1 MKTRNFFFLLMAL
14 PLMLVACNKKSD
26 DQSNTSKPEE
36 YDVRVEAKY
45 LLAEYWGDEF
55 NPGVDNYSIIIA
67 ENEFKMDFGGG
78 SLTEGSYYC
87 LDLYAP
93 VTEDG
98 ELPAGTYTLDTTE
111 SYAEWS
117 IDGSVGGLIIVD
129 AEGNFITDDEGIC
142 FSEATL
148 VIGQNSAELTAV
160 IEGKTHYVT
169 FSGKFAKIDS
179 TNEGGDIIRSTTL
192 INDVTV
198 EGDSALFVAETG
210 QMGAYLLV
218 MENFSEESAGDGAMF
233 MLEIA
238 LEEDSTTISG
248 TYSVEDGTLNIG
260 TYDAYGIF
268 GSWYFDTVDGEL
280 GEWYAAIQSGSVIF
294 TQEGNTCAMTLDCSD
309 EEGYSIKATLS
320 GMLISDSYAP
330 EALMK
335 RFNR

>member
-26 DQSNTSKPEE
+26 DKSNTTNPEN

-55 NPGVDNYSIIIA
+55 NPGVDNYSVIIA
-67 ENEFKMDFGGG
+67 ENEFKMDLGGG

-93 VTEDG
+93 ITEDG
-98 ELPAGTYTLDTTE
+98 ELPAGTYTFDMTE
-111 SYAEWS
+111 SCAEWT
-117 IDGSVGGLIIVD
+117 IDGIVCGLIMVD
-129 AEGNFITDDEGIC
+129 AEGNFITDEEGVS

-148 VIGQNSAELTAV
+148 VIEKNRAELTAV

-179 TNEGGDIIRSTTL
+179 TNEGGDVIRSTTL
-192 INDVTV
+192 IRDVTI
-198 EGDSALFVAETG
+198 EGDNAVFVAETG
-210 QMGAYLLV
+210 PMGAFLLV
-218 MENFSEESAGDGAMF
+218 MENLGEYGPGDGAIF
-233 MLEIA
+233 ILEIA
-238 LEEDSTTISG
+238 LAEGSTSIAG

-260 TYDAYGIF
+260 TYDADGIW
-268 GSWYFDTVDGEL
+268 GSWYFDTADGDL
-280 GEWYAAIQSGSVIF
+280 GEWYAAINSGSVTF
-294 TQEGNTCAMTLDCSD
+294 AQEGEACAMVLDCSD
-309 EEGYSIKATLS
+309 EEGYAIKATLS
-320 GMLISDSYAP
+320 GMLVSDYYAP
-330 EALMK
+330 ETLMK

>member
-1 MKTRNFFFLLMAL
+1 MKTRNLFFLLMAL
-14 PLMLVACNKKSD
+14 PLMLVACHKKSD

-45 LLAEYWGDEF
+45 LLVEYWGDEF
-55 NPGVDNYSIIIA
+55 TPGVDNYSIIIA

-87 LDLYAP
+87 LDLYTP
-93 VTEDG
+93 ITEDG
-98 ELPAGTYTLDTTE
+98 ELSEGTYTLDMTE
-111 SYAEWS
+111 SCAEWT
-117 IDGSVGGLIIVD
+117 IDGTVGGLIIVD
-129 AEGNFITDDEGIC
+129 AEGNFITDEEGIC

-148 VIGQNSAELTAV
+148 VVGKNSAELTAV

-192 INDVTV
+192 TSDVTI
-198 EGDSALFVAETG
+198 ESSNAMFIAETG
-210 QMGAYLLV
+210 VVGAYVFV
-218 MENFSEESAGDGAMF
+218 MENYGEDGPGDGAIF
-233 MLEIA
+233 ILEIA
-238 LEEDSTTISG
+238 LAEGSTTISG
-248 TYSVEDGTLNIG
+248 TYSVEDATLNMG
-260 TYDAYGIF
+260 TYDADGMW
-268 GSWYFDTVDGEL
+268 GSWYFDTVDGDF
-280 GEWYAAIQSGSVIF
+280 GESYAAIHSGSVAF

-320 GMLISDSYAP
+320 GMVISDSYAP

-335 RFNR
+335 RFNQ